1 MHSGIN
7 GGRSSL
13 CIPSTEISPITSM
26 HKVCSPQPL
35 PAPKPH
41 CLPILS
47 VSRNLEL
54 FHGRAWQEK
63 ELWLRN
69 WIKSRWLLRSKTDV
83 FLTGFQ
89 KQKNYIW
96 WSEEYKQIRSGLTF
110 VKLTSKTGTTTS
122 TGNRQFFSYNNI
134 FIWSYR
140 FDAFLRVIFEHSSLL
155 FICKFMFHYL
165 VRNF

>member
-41 CLPILS
+41 CLPILR

-83 FLTGFQ
+83 FLTAFQ

-96 WSEEYKQIRSGLTF
+96 WSEEYKQIRSGLILLNWPQ
-110 VKLTSKTGTTTS
+110 KLAPLPPLGTDNSFHITI
-122 TGNRQFFSYNNI
+122 FSSEVIVLMLFWELSLNTLVYYSFASLC
-134 FIWSYR
+134 FIIW
-140 FDAFLRVIFEHSSLL
+140 
-155 FICKFMFHYL
+155 
-165 VRNF
+165 